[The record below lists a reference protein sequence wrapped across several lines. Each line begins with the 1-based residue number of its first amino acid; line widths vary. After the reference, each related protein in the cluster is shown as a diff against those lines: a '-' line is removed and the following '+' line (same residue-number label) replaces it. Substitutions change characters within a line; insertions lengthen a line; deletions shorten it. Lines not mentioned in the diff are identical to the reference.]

1 MMPAFPLLAGTD
13 ATAASCLHRELE
25 LEVRGGI
32 PAPKALQI
40 ATLRAAQLLGQ
51 QAELGSIAPGK
62 RADFLLVDGQSCRR
76 ISATFATAGWL

>member
-1 MMPAFPLLAGTD
+1 M
-13 ATAASCLHRELE
+13 LHRELE

-62 RADFLLVDGQSCRR
+62 RADFLLVMAILPR